1 MNKSRKK
8 KENTGQRIDLNRKTV
23 SPSDVSVRAWSVSG
37 VVDLK
42 QNADLILSI
51 QVGRYRDGN
60 DQISS
65 LRN

>member
-1 MNKSRKK
+1 MNKSRKT
-8 KENTGQRIDLNRKTV
+8 KESTGHRIDLNRKTV

-51 QVGRYRDGN
+51 QVDRYRDGI
-60 DQISS
+60 DGISA
-65 LRN
+65 LHN